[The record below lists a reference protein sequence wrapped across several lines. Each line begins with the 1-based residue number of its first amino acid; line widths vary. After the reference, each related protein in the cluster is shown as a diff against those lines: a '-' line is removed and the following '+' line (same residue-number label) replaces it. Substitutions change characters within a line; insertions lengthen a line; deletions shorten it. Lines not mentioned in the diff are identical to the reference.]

1 MVRLLAEGWSV
12 VATDACADDAAL
24 GYPLAT
30 RAELDA
36 VAAAGDGHCVAAVA
50 DVRSQADLDA
60 AVDLALARFGALDA
74 AVAAAG
80 VLAGGAPAWATSE
93 EQWAVQLDVNLTGV
107 WRLANAAVP
116 ALLDRPGPRP
126 GHAAFVAIS
135 SAAGVR
141 GLPQLAAYSASK
153 HGVVGLVTSMA
164 AELGPFDVTAN
175 VICPG
180 STRTPILEASAAGVR
195 PGLERGVRPAPPAA
209 PAPRARRDRGR
220 GGVPVRPGRLGHH
233 RRGAPRRCGHGRH
246 VTDVGAAHPAP
257 TSPGWPGPC
266 TLDPSTRLLDGGRI
280 VVGGS
285 PLRILRL
292 TDRGARLVLDLTA
305 PEPRRRPAPRHRAG
319 VAAAPARRGDPP
331 PAPAAPVAR

>member
-1 MVRLLAEGWSV
+1 MSEPSSTAPPLPRPVALVTGAARGIGAATVARLLAEGWSV

-36 VAAAGDGHCVAAVA
+36 VATAGDGHCVTAVA

-80 VLAGGAPAWATSE
+80 VLAGGAPAWATPE

-180 STRTPILEASAAGVR
+180 STRTPILEASAQVY
-195 PGLERGVRPAPPAA
+195 GLASSEEF
-209 PAPRARRDRGR
+209 AR
-220 GGVPVRPGRLGHH
+220 HH
-233 RRGAPRRCGHGRH
+233 LLP
-246 VTDVGAAHPAP
+246 
-257 TSPGWPGPC
+257 
-266 TLDPSTRLLDGGRI
+266 RLL
-280 VVGGS
+280 
-285 PLRILRL
+285 
-292 TDRGARLVLDLTA
+292 
-305 PEPRRRPAPRHRAG
+305 EPDEI
-319 VAAAPARRGDPP
+319 AAAVAFLCGPAGS
-331 PAPAAPVAR
+331 AITGAVLPVDAGMGAT

>member
-1 MVRLLAEGWSV
+1 MSEPSSTAPPLPRPVALVTGAARGIGAATVARLLAEGWSV

-36 VAAAGDGHCVAAVA
+36 VAKAGDGHCVAAVA

-80 VLAGGAPAWATSE
+80 VLAGGAPAWATPE

-180 STRTPILEASAAGVR
+180 STRTPILEASAQVY
-195 PGLERGVRPAPPAA
+195 GLASSEEF
-209 PAPRARRDRGR
+209 AR
-220 GGVPVRPGRLGHH
+220 HH
-233 RRGAPRRCGHGRH
+233 LLP
-246 VTDVGAAHPAP
+246 
-257 TSPGWPGPC
+257 
-266 TLDPSTRLLDGGRI
+266 RLL
-280 VVGGS
+280 
-285 PLRILRL
+285 
-292 TDRGARLVLDLTA
+292 
-305 PEPRRRPAPRHRAG
+305 EPDEI
-319 VAAAPARRGDPP
+319 AAAVAFLCGPAGS
-331 PAPAAPVAR
+331 AITGAVLPVDAGMGAT